1 MLVVS
6 STKRVIPIN
15 DDDDD
20 VKDSDFSESD
30 EVSAA
35 MTSLPRVVLDANPRC
50 EQQQHATQRR
60 RTFVV
65 TRKEIEGNLGW
76 SAVSV
81 KASMASV

>member
-1 MLVVS
+1 MHVVFVLVVS

-35 MTSLPRVVLDANPRC
+35 MTSLARVVRS
-50 EQQQHATQRR
+50 
-60 RTFVV
+60 
-65 TRKEIEGNLGW
+65 RK
-76 SAVSV
+76 
-81 KASMASV
+81 